1 MLLLGQ
7 LSVPFYSYA
16 QSEGMN
22 EQEIIDQEDS
32 TEEEIESEPEDNETP
47 ETEENEEEKIESE
60 PDNTIIDN
68 EEDIEEEE
76 IKQEENTIQVEEAPD
91 KVQKK
96 AQKVQIE
103 EGIYK
108 IVMATNNKQ
117 SLTVDGGRTNDG
129 ANVHLWEYQGAK
141 QQKFEIKY
149 DKEGYCEII
158 PIHSEKRLDVVGW
171 GNEANVD
178 QWSNNG
184 GNDNQKWTIQKSERG
199 NYHIVSKRQ
208 NLYLDAY
215 QSKIVN
221 GTNIQVYEASGGNGQ
236 EFKLE
241 KIGDKEDIPSKTV
254 EEGTYKIVMA
264 TDNKQSLTVDGGRT
278 NNGANVHLW
287 EYLDTMQQ
295 QFNLVYDGNG
305 YYEIIPVNSGKR
317 LDVVGW
323 GNEANVDQWSNNG
336 GGDNQKWQIKKS
348 KAGNYNIISK
358 RENRYLDAYQSK
370 TTNGNNI
377 QVYEQSG
384 GNGQE
389 FRLEKIQNK
398 SEKTIE
404 ERAYKIAPQ
413 VNHNIVVEA
422 SGSNYDND
430 GKIQI
435 WKDYNVKAQK
445 IKLEYENG
453 YYKIALGHSKKY
465 LTVKY
470 RNIARGTEIV
480 QYEWNGGDNQKW
492 IVRDN
497 GDGSVGIL
505 PLANQNLTI
514 TIRGMVDNGSI
525 LELNQNE
532 KTVNQRF
539 SFIKTNLGV
548 EIDVNKYPGVGEA
561 IDKLVEKHPNWQFE
575 ILYTGLDFHTAV
587 QSEYEYANKQGNLVY
602 TPTYNGAWIA
612 PDPYVSYPWASASY
626 QGIAYFMDTR
636 NFLNEVDTFQ
646 FVDLGN
652 YASSGATLGAIQYQV
667 NGTFLQNH
675 AQDVKRACE
684 NTNINPYYIIAR
696 LFQEQGKNGSDTINM
711 DGGDGKRYFNPFN
724 IGAQVGNDVA
734 TALEWAKKE
743 GWDTMQK
750 GLEGGIRIIKKN
762 YIDIHQNTLYLNKFD
777 VNPASGGGFYNHQY
791 MQNLSAA
798 YSEARIFR
806 KSYEN
811 TGTLDNEIKFIVPV
825 YENMP
830 TSPCTQPSGE
840 KEGTFNV
847 KIIGAEGGLAL
858 RTGPSTSA
866 NLMYRLSNGTILLS
880 IERTD
885 GWHKVIAPNGDIG
898 YCFGGYLQEV

>member
-1 MLLLGQ
+1 MKKLLSIITIMLLLGQ

-16 QSEGMN
+16 QSEEMK

-32 TEEEIESEPEDNETP
+32 TEDEIESEPEDNETP
-47 ETEENEEEKIESE
+47 ETEENDEEKIENE

-636 NFLNEVDTFQ
+636 NFLNEVDAFQ

-750 GLEGGIRIIKKN
+750 G
-762 YIDIHQNTLYLNKFD
+762 
-777 VNPASGGGFYNHQY
+777 
-791 MQNLSAA
+791 
-798 YSEARIFR
+798 
-806 KSYEN
+806 
-811 TGTLDNEIKFIVPV
+811 
-825 YENMP
+825 
-830 TSPCTQPSGE
+830 
-840 KEGTFNV
+840 
-847 KIIGAEGGLAL
+847 
-858 RTGPSTSA
+858 
-866 NLMYRLSNGTILLS
+866 
-880 IERTD
+880 
-885 GWHKVIAPNGDIG
+885 
-898 YCFGGYLQEV
+898 